1 MNNKNKTRLRQLT
14 GFLLA
19 VMAFFSSA
27 FTRQTG
33 SLNFNAFDVISA
45 VNLLR
50 ASYGLPVLT
59 INAAL
64 MAAAQSHSEYQ
75 ASIRTSSHADAY
87 GNIVTGRVIASGY
100 GSGADI
106 VAGENVAALTIG
118 TENSVSI
125 IVNEIWADPVH
136 RGAMLNPKYTD
147 IGVGVASDGSMVY
160 ITLNVAGING
170 GAATTPA
177 AQAGAVGG
185 GMNPPILPRV
195 TSTPLADGTV
205 YHLVGYGQ
213 TLGTIAGMYGVTVQQ
228 LVDRNNV
235 DPDRI
240 YAGQK
245 LWIMK
250 VNTPTTPPT
259 ELPSLTTIPTE
270 SLTATFTLEP
280 DLTITPQHEPPAEN
294 NTRNLGMVI
303 IFLIMGCFLLY
314 MLIIWS
320 KPSNSVHP

>member
-1 MNNKNKTRLRQLT
+1 
-14 GFLLA
+14 
-19 VMAFFSSA
+19 MAGLVIFCSA
-27 FTRQTG
+27 FTNQTG
-33 SLNFNAFDVISA
+33 SLNFSAFDVINA

-50 ASYGLPVLT
+50 ASSGLPELQVNT
-59 INAAL
+59 SL

-75 ASIRTSSHADAY
+75 AAISTSSHADAA
-87 GNIVTGRVIASGY
+87 GGIVTGRVAASGY
-100 GSGADI
+100 GSGAEI

-118 TENSVSI
+118 IDNSVSI
-125 IVNEIWADPVH
+125 IVNEIWADSVH

-147 IGVGVASDGSMVY
+147 IGVGVACDETMVY
-160 ITLNVAGING
+160 ITLNVAGLKG
-170 GAATTPA
+170 GTAPA
-177 AQAGAVGG
+177 PTSQGG
-185 GMNPPILPRV
+185 TIGGEANPPVLPRV

-250 VNTPTTPPT
+250 VDTPTAAPT
-259 ELPSLTTIPTE
+259 ELPTLTTVPTE
-270 SLTATFTLEP
+270 SPSATNTLEP
-280 DLTITPQHEPPAEN
+280 TITKTPPPDPPADI

-303 IFLIMGCFLLY
+303 IFLFMGGFLFY
-314 MLIIWS
+314 VLIVWS
-320 KPSNSVHP
+320 KPSNGVRP

>member
-125 IVNEIWADPVH
+125 IVNEIWADPVLEVPCLTRNH
-136 RGAMLNPKYTD
+136 RYRR
-147 IGVGVASDGSMVY
+147 GVASDGSMC
-160 ITLNVAGING
+160 I
-170 GAATTPA
+170 
-177 AQAGAVGG
+177 
-185 GMNPPILPRV
+185 
-195 TSTPLADGTV
+195 S
-205 YHLVGYGQ
+205 H
-213 TLGTIAGMYGVTVQQ
+213 
-228 LVDRNNV
+228 
-235 DPDRI
+235 
-240 YAGQK
+240 
-245 LWIMK
+245 
-250 VNTPTTPPT
+250 
-259 ELPSLTTIPTE
+259 
-270 SLTATFTLEP
+270 
-280 DLTITPQHEPPAEN
+280 
-294 NTRNLGMVI
+294 
-303 IFLIMGCFLLY
+303 
-314 MLIIWS
+314 
-320 KPSNSVHP
+320 

>member
-1 MNNKNKTRLRQLT
+1 MNECGKTGLRHLT
-14 GFLLA
+14 GVLLA
-19 VMAFFSSA
+19 GLVVFCSA
-27 FTRQTG
+27 FSRQTG
-33 SLNFNAFDVISA
+33 SLNFSAFDVISA

-50 ASYGLPVLT
+50 VSNGLPELQ
-59 INAAL
+59 INPAI
-64 MAAAQSHSEYQ
+64 MAAAQTHSEYQ
-75 ASIRTSSHADAY
+75 AAISTSSHADAA
-87 GNIVTGRVIASGY
+87 GGIVTGRVSASGY
-100 GSGADI
+100 GSGAEI
-106 VAGENVAALTIG
+106 LAGENVAALTIG

-147 IGVGVASDGSMVY
+147 IGVGVACDAEMVY
-160 ITLNVAGING
+160 ITLNVAGLKG
-170 GAATTPA
+170 GTATASPGLSGEAA
-177 AQAGAVGG
+177 GG
-185 GMNPPILPRV
+185 INPPVLPRV

-250 VNTPTTPPT
+250 VDTPTSAPTDLPTSTIVPTEVPTQTITLVPTTPPT
-259 ELPSLTTIPTE
+259 LTP
-270 SLTATFTLEP
+270 A
-280 DLTITPQHEPPAEN
+280 PPEDID
-294 NTRNLGMVI
+294 TRNLGMVI
-303 IFLIMGCFLLY
+303 IFLLMGGFLFY
-314 MLIIWS
+314 VLIVWN
-320 KPSNSVHP
+320 KPSNGVHP

>member
-1 MNNKNKTRLRQLT
+1 
-14 GFLLA
+14 
-19 VMAFFSSA
+19 
-27 FTRQTG
+27 
-33 SLNFNAFDVISA
+33 
-45 VNLLR
+45 
-50 ASYGLPVLT
+50 
-59 INAAL
+59 
-64 MAAAQSHSEYQ
+64 
-75 ASIRTSSHADAY
+75 
-87 GNIVTGRVIASGY
+87 
-100 GSGADI
+100 
-106 VAGENVAALTIG
+106 
-118 TENSVSI
+118 
-125 IVNEIWADPVH
+125 
-136 RGAMLNPKYTD
+136 
-147 IGVGVASDGSMVY
+147 
-160 ITLNVAGING
+160 LNVAGING

-177 AQAGAVGG
+177 AQAERWG

-270 SLTATFTLEP
+270 SLTATSHWNRISP
-280 DLTITPQHEPPAEN
+280 
-294 NTRNLGMVI
+294 
-303 IFLIMGCFLLY
+303 
-314 MLIIWS
+314 
-320 KPSNSVHP
+320 